1 MFSKLKKITRIWRE
15 SVRHEKSKP
24 KSNLNKTEV
33 EFLPAVVELLETP
46 VSPIGHAV
54 VFLIIGLFVVTIAWA
69 SFGRID
75 MVAVAQ
81 GRIIPGGNVKIVQT
95 FESGVVDMIYVKDGQ
110 RVKQGELLIKLDPLD
125 AEVDIEK
132 LNAEHRIASL
142 EIVRLETLLLFLD
155 DGFDDF
161 ESRIT
166 ELDLPPSHQRQ
177 LLNEIKSHISELLRI
192 DGERKQLQA
201 QLHATDSNI
210 KRFKTQVPLSAKH
223 EAALLSLLAKNVV
236 PHIQWVIAKKE
247 LVDLEHGLKA
257 AQHRQNEIKLAID
270 GKEKERTALLT
281 NTRHDTLTK
290 LKDQRNSAELTA
302 LNLRK
307 ANKRQTRNNL
317 TAPVDGTVQQLSVHT
332 IGGVVK
338 AADPLMIIVPDNSQL
353 VVEASVLN
361 KDIGF
366 VEVGQAVAI
375 KIESFPF
382 TKYGLIDGEIVN
394 LSADAVANETLGLV
408 YTMRASLARSSIIV
422 NQKEV
427 PLSPGMVA
435 TAEIKI
441 GDRAAIEFFLAP
453 LLKSRQEVFKER

>member
-1 MFSKLKKITRIWRE
+1 M
-15 SVRHEKSKP
+15 
-24 KSNLNKTEV
+24 
-33 EFLPAVVELLETP
+33 
-46 VSPIGHAV
+46 
-54 VFLIIGLFVVTIAWA
+54 
-69 SFGRID
+69 
-75 MVAVAQ
+75 
-81 GRIIPGGNVKIVQT
+81 
-95 FESGVVDMIYVKDGQ
+95 
-110 RVKQGELLIKLDPLD
+110 
-125 AEVDIEK
+125 
-132 LNAEHRIASL
+132 
-142 EIVRLETLLLFLD
+142 
-155 DGFDDF
+155 
-161 ESRIT
+161 
-166 ELDLPPSHQRQ
+166 
-177 LLNEIKSHISELLRI
+177 
-192 DGERKQLQA
+192 
-201 QLHATDSNI
+201 
-210 KRFKTQVPLSAKH
+210 
-223 EAALLSLLAKNVV
+223 
-236 PHIQWVIAKKE
+236 
-247 LVDLEHGLKA
+247 KA

-408 YTMRASLARSSIIV
+408 YTMRASLAHSSIIV

>member
-24 KSNLNKTEV
+24 EIDRNKTEV

-46 VSPIGHAV
+46 VSPIGHSLA
-54 VFLIIGLFVVTIAWA
+54 FLVIGLFVAMVAW
-69 SFGRID
+69 SVFGRID

-125 AEVDIEK
+125 AEVDTEK
-132 LNAEHRIASL
+132 LNAEYRIASL

-155 DGFDDF
+155 GGFDDF
-161 ESRIT
+161 ESRIS

-177 LLNEIKSHISELLRI
+177 LLTEIKSHISELLRI

-201 QLHATDSNI
+201 QLYATDANI
-210 KRFKTQVPLSAKH
+210 KRFQTQVPLSAKH
-223 EAALLSLLAKNVV
+223 EAALRSLLPKKMV
-236 PHIQWVIAKKE
+236 PHIQWVSAKQE
-247 LVDLEHGLKA
+247 LVDLEHGLEA
-257 AQHRQNEIKLAID
+257 AQHRRHEIKLAMD
-270 GKEKERTALLT
+270 NKEKERSALLT
-281 NTRHDTLTK
+281 NTRRDTLTK
-290 LKDQRNSAELTA
+290 LKDQRNIAELTA

-307 ANKRQTRNNL
+307 AKKRQTRNNL
-317 TAPVDGTVQQLSVHT
+317 TAPVDGTVQQLAVHT

-338 AADPLMIIVPDNSQL
+338 AADPLMVIVPDNSQL
-353 VVEASVLN
+353 VVEAYVLN

-366 VEVGQAVAI
+366 VEVGQPVAI

-382 TKYGLIDGEIVN
+382 TKYGLIDGEVVN
-394 LSADAVANETLGLV
+394 LSADAVANESLGLV
-408 YTMRASLARSSIIV
+408 YTMQASMKRSSISV

-427 PLSPGMVA
+427 PLSPGMTA

>member
-1 MFSKLKKITRIWRE
+1 
-15 SVRHEKSKP
+15 
-24 KSNLNKTEV
+24 
-33 EFLPAVVELLETP
+33 
-46 VSPIGHAV
+46 
-54 VFLIIGLFVVTIAWA
+54 
-69 SFGRID
+69 

-125 AEVDIEK
+125 AEVDTEK
-132 LNAEHRIASL
+132 LNAEHRIARF
-142 EIVRLETLLLFLD
+142 EIVRFEALLSFLD
-155 DGFDDF
+155 GDFHDF
-161 ESRIT
+161 ESRIG
-166 ELDLPPSHQRQ
+166 ELNLPPSHHRQ
-177 LLNEIKSHISELLRI
+177 LLNEIKAHISELLRI

-201 QLHATDSNI
+201 QLYATDSNI
-210 KRFKTQVPLSAKH
+210 KRFQTQVPLSAKY
-223 EAALLSLLAKNVV
+223 EAALRSLLSKKVV
-236 PHIQWVIAKKE
+236 PHIQWVAAKQE
-247 LVDLEHGLKA
+247 LVDLEHGLES
-257 AQHRQNEIKLAID
+257 AQHRQHEIKLAID
-270 GKEKERTALLT
+270 NKEKDRSALLT
-281 NTRHDTLTK
+281 NTQRDTLTK
-290 LKDQRNSAELTA
+290 LKDQRNIAELTA

-307 ANKRQTRNNL
+307 AKKRQTRNNL
-317 TAPVDGTVQQLSVHT
+317 TAPVDGIVQQLSVHT

-353 VVEASVLN
+353 VVEEFVLN

-366 VEVGQAVAI
+366 VEVGQPVAI

-382 TKYGLIDGEIVN
+382 TKYGLIDGEVVN
-394 LSADAVANETLGLV
+394 LSADAVANESLGLV
-408 YTMRASLARSSIIV
+408 YTMRALMKRSSISV